1 MAMTLA
7 RQITLAGTR
16 KTLDDPYKYGTP
28 GLLGYTTL
36 PVTRWVPRTGA
47 PEGTKVG
54 VGTP

>member
-1 MAMTLA
+1 MALTLS
-7 RQITLAGTR
+7 RQIVLAGIR
-16 KTLDDPYKYGTP
+16 KGLDDPYKYGTP
-28 GLLGYTTL
+28 GLLGDTTL